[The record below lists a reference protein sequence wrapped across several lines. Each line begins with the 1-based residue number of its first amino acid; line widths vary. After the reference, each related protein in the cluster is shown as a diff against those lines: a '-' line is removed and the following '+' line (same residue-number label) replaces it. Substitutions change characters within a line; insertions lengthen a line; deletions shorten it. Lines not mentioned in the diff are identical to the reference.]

1 MFRGR
6 GNILGSGLVLRLF
19 EVREVRREEVGLP
32 TTKLTA
38 QKKAWMRYS
47 RHSISSCRMGVIS
60 PTSQLHAQ
68 LVAVDRLAP
77 LDRIL
82 RGRISGG

>member
-1 MFRGR
+1 MGR
-6 GNILGSGLVLRLF
+6 GVWRGHI
-19 EVREVRREEVGLP
+19 P

-38 QKKAWMRYS
+38 QKKACTRYN
-47 RHSISSCRMGVIS
+47 RQVIRSCRMGVIS
-60 PTSQLHAQ
+60 PTSQLNAQ
-68 LVAVDRLAP
+68 FVAVDRLAP